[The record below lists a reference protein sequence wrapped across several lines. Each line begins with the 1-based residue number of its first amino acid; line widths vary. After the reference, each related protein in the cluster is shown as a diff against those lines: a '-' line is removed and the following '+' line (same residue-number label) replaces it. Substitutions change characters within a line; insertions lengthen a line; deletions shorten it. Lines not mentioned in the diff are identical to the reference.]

1 MNIKKLNL
9 LEIRRQKFQASRTQ
23 SRIEYLLKQRSLR
36 KDSRKALMHVL
47 ILLTELKISR
57 DELEGVSES
66 LQQTIIHG
74 Y

>member
-1 MNIKKLNL
+1 MNIRKLNL
-9 LEIRRQKFQASRTQ
+9 LEIRRQKFQASGRQ
-23 SRIEYLLKQRSLR
+23 IRIEYLLKQRSLR

-47 ILLTELKISR
+47 IILTELKISR

>member
-1 MNIKKLNL
+1 MNIRKLNL
-9 LEIRRQKFQASRTQ
+9 LEIRRQKFQASRRQ
-23 SRIEYLLKQRSLR
+23 IRIEYLLKQRSLR